1 MAQLIQMGFPQVRA
15 EKGLWLTG
23 VCVCVCVCVFV
34 GMSVCVCVYVCTFSH
49 RYVNCFFLKHTHT
62 NAHTHILTGNESL
75 EKAVT
80 WLADHSEDADVD
92 VPLSVAGPSSFS
104 CGAEQSADGLTSANA
119 GNVGN
124 VLGGARRGVKV
135 ARKITDFSI
144 HASQAITEFW
154 VGFSRVVLQTLPGG
168 EEGDD
173 CSWLS
178 EDLDALLHVL
188 ALAGNEFAGSMET
201 PSSYWATYRSLTA
214 LVKLQRAL
222 PRPRQPL
229 AAHLQARSSWLDTN
243 LECVLRYLTYA
254 GTPVTTVFYYLHV
267 TTLFL
272 LLVYY
277 FCIYFTLLLNKRCL
291 SYAGTSVTTEFYCFT
306 LQLSK
311 RFLTFA
317 EAAMEGTTAPLK
329 ARLGLSEESV
339 SQDHVVRALTGCSR
353 IVLSNWKVLL
363 QYFATTVL

>member
-1 MAQLIQMGFPQVRA
+1 
-15 EKGLWLTG
+15 
-23 VCVCVCVCVFV
+23 
-34 GMSVCVCVYVCTFSH
+34 
-49 RYVNCFFLKHTHT
+49 
-62 NAHTHILTGNESL
+62 
-75 EKAVT
+75 
-80 WLADHSEDADVD
+80 
-92 VPLSVAGPSSFS
+92 LSG
-104 CGAEQSADGLTSANA
+104 GAEQSADGLTSANA
-119 GNVGN
+119 GNVAN
-124 VLGGARRGVKV
+124 VLGGAQRGVKV

-168 EEGDD
+168 EEGDN

-222 PRPRQPL
+222 SRPRQPL
-229 AAHLQARSSWLDTN
+229 AAHLQARSSWLETN

-254 GTPVTTVFYYLHV
+254 GTSVTV
-267 TTLFL
+267 TY
-272 LLVYY
+272 VSY
-277 FCIYFTLLLNKRCL
+277 YFTLLLNKRCL
-291 SYAGTSVTTEFYCFT
+291 SYAGTSVTSVFYYFT
-306 LQLSK
+306 LLLSK

-329 ARLGLSEESV
+329 ARLGLSEGRD
-339 SQDHVVRALTGCSR
+339 SQDQVVRALTGCSR
-353 IVLSNWKVLL
+353 IVLSNWKVRILL
-363 QYFATTVL
+363 EYFTTTVLYYGTDAMCSQLEVKIVRAVFLRRR

>member
-1 MAQLIQMGFPQVRA
+1 M
-15 EKGLWLTG
+15 
-23 VCVCVCVCVFV
+23 CVCMHILTH
-34 GMSVCVCVYVCTFSH
+34 GRT
-49 RYVNCFFLKHTHT
+49 HTHT
-62 NAHTHILTGNESL
+62 HTGNASL

-92 VPLSVAGPSSFS
+92 VPLSVAGPWSLS
-104 CGAEQSADGLTSANA
+104 GGEEQSADGLTSANA
-119 GNVGN
+119 LIVGLFCLYSRSLLTLVWTSEQSADGSTSANVANVAN

-201 PSSYWATYRSLTA
+201 PSSYWATYSSLSA
-214 LVKLQRAL
+214 LVKLQRSTSRACMCPPPMYVSSSSSPKL
-222 PRPRQPL
+222 QRSLSRPRQPL
-229 AAHLQARSSWLDTN
+229 AAHLEARSSWLETN

-254 GTPVTTVFYYLHV
+254 GTYVTAVLYY
-267 TTLFL
+267 
-272 LLVYY
+272 
-277 FCIYFTLLLNKRCL
+277 CTLLL
-291 SYAGTSVTTEFYCFT
+291 YFTTEQA
-306 LQLSK
+306 LLDI
-311 RFLTFA
+311 RR
-317 EAAMEGTTAPLK
+317 G
-329 ARLGLSEESV
+329 GDGG
-339 SQDHVVRALTGCSR
+339 DHC
-353 IVLSNWKVLL
+353 
-363 QYFATTVL
+363 AT